1 MIDYRTHCA
10 ILIPTLTP
18 GAPSSTASFIV
29 GQGGVSF
36 AEANDRLP
44 PSTANP
50 HRATLKPD
58 MSDQPDLLF
67 QALKRILEARETLS
81 REDSRALLHYI
92 LDATQTPN
100 PQLEIRIAALLGALT
115 ARGETTAELAGFV
128 DALRARATPVPLSDA
143 ERATLV
149 DTCGTGGDLS
159 GTFNISTA
167 AALVA
172 AAAGAR
178 VAKHGNRAVT
188 SQSGSADVLE
198 ALGIPV
204 ALDPTQAAEALRRH
218 NFAFL
223 LAPSLQPSMRALLP
237 IRKALAI
244 RTMFNIL
251 GPMSNPAGAPAQV
264 MGVYSANLVPIVANT
279 LAALN
284 TRHAFVVHGEMDEIS
299 ISGPTQTAEIRG
311 SEVTFRT
318 LTPSDFGLQSAPIET
333 LAGGNAHHNAEIL
346 TAIFA
351 GEKGPR
357 RDVVVI
363 NAAAVLI
370 TANLAKD
377 FPSAARLAE
386 RTIDSNKVTQLV
398 IALDQK

>member
-1 MIDYRTHCA
+1 MSGTK
-10 ILIPTLTP
+10 
-18 GAPSSTASFIV
+18 
-29 GQGGVSF
+29 
-36 AEANDRLP
+36 AN
-44 PSTANP
+44 AA
-50 HRATLKPD
+50 RATLKPD

-67 QALKRILEARETLS
+67 PALKRILEARETLS
-81 REDSRALLHYI
+81 REDSRALLNYI
-92 LDATQTPN
+92 LDEAQTPT
-100 PQLEIRIAALLGALT
+100 PQLETRIAALLGALT
-115 ARGETTAELAGFV
+115 ARSETTAELAGFV
-128 DALRARATPVPLSDA
+128 DALRARAIPVPLSEA

-204 ALDPTQAAEALRRH
+204 NLDATQAAEALRRY

-223 LAPSLQPSMRALLP
+223 LAPSLQPSMKALLP
-237 IRKALAI
+237 IRKALGI
-244 RTMFNIL
+244 RTIFNIL

-299 ISGPTQTAEIRG
+299 ISVPTQTAEVRG
-311 SEVTFRT
+311 SAVTFRT
-318 LTPSDFGLQSAPIET
+318 LTPADFGLQSAPIET
-333 LAGGNAHHNAEIL
+333 LVGGDAQHNAAIL
-346 TAIFA
+346 RSIFT
-351 GEKGPR
+351 GEPGPR

-370 TANLAKD
+370 TANLAED
-377 FPSAARLAE
+377 FLSAARLAE

-398 IALDQK
+398 AALSNT